1 MFALSFIGGAIGDL
15 SVFESTEVCFVS
27 RLNCHCCTVA
37 ICSLPGL
44 CLKCSSYARDLLH
57 GPLQLLPGHPLAIYS
72 MPDSIIP
79 AQGQRSRI
87 CRIKGGPLFFLLM

>member
-44 CLKCSSYARDLLH
+44 CLKCSSYASTFCMVPFSCCRATLSLFTVCLTQSFQRRDS
-57 GPLQLLPGHPLAIYS
+57 AAVYVV
-72 MPDSIIP
+72 
-79 AQGQRSRI
+79 
-87 CRIKGGPLFFLLM
+87 